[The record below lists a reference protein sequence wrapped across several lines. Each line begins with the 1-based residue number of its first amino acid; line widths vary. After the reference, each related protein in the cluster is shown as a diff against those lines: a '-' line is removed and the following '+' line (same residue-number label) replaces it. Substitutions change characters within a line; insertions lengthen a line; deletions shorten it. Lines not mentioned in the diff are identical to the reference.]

1 MPVEYL
7 QPCLRAVSYLT
18 RFNDTLKIGTPVDAL
33 KHPLKKMDNASD
45 YMMLTIMQRMIT
57 DVQRKAVDKWVWI
70 INQTKELYDVYVGSL
85 DMYYRTSAVM
95 IKTLK
100 DSWQL
105 DELSDKEIQ
114 HLSQRN
120 PLACLCMITKLLEF
134 AH

>member
-7 QPCLRAVSYLT
+7 RPCLRAVSYLT

-100 DSWQL
+100 DS
-105 DELSDKEIQ
+105 
-114 HLSQRN
+114 
-120 PLACLCMITKLLEF
+120 
-134 AH
+134 